1 MGFIGTAITNED
13 AEVILTS
20 LVKTYSVIPQALKEY
35 VPSLETILEGI
46 PDEARKYSLQDLI
59 KLLAWAAK
67 NEIVI

>member
-20 LVKTYSVIPQALKEY
+20 LVRTYSVIPQALKEY